1 MFNLI
6 SKRNIIFNN
15 INKIKINI
23 NVKKRNLINALEKK
37 YFENDNDFYNKD
49 DDLYILKDKL
59 TGADKIFYELF
70 NQNVEYVFMVS
81 GGAIMPLVDKFYNNN
96 MIKYIVNAHEQNSVH
111 AATGYA
117 RSSNKTGVVIT
128 TSGPGLT
135 NAITGMLDATNDST
149 PLVVLS
155 GQVSLDSVGKQSF
168 QECDAVNLSKSATK
182 WSYQVKPEDDIEKI
196 INKAFFIA
204 NDKKKGA
211 VHIDLPKCILSKNNN
226 ELNNNNSN
234 VEIKN
239 KQNDNN
245 LNNLSFNDLGNL
257 INKSESPILYIGQGC
272 SSAYLELRKLAEKG
286 NIFVTNTIHANGI
299 MDTTHDLSLKFL
311 GMHGYPVA
319 NHAIQNSDCI
329 IAIGSRFDDRTIG
342 NASKYAPKAYE
353 AFNNKK
359 GGIISCNL
367 EKSEFNKSIK
377 PHYTYN
383 LSSYEFITKL
393 LPHIKYKKRDNW
405 KKKIHDWKVNYPITF
420 KNDDNILRSE
430 YLITE
435 INNYLKNKYITNFKI
450 TTGVGNHQMQTSQ
463 FIDFREPNQM
473 ISSGSLG
480 VMGFGLP
487 AAIGVKLGN
496 PEKLVID
503 IDGDSSFL
511 MTLSDLKTIVENN
524 IDIKIF
530 IINNKSQ
537 AMVTAWEKLFY
548 DGRVTATIN
557 KRNPEFYNLAQSF
570 GINSLK
576 CDKKEDVIDFVNN
589 VLNSKGPFLGE
600 YICDPDYCFPLIPP
614 GNALDDMIFSEKKI
628 DNQLPP
634 G

>member
-15 INKIKINI
+15 INKINKNI
-23 NVKKRNLINALEKK
+23 KKRNLLNILEKK
-37 YFENDNDFYNKD
+37 IYNNE
-49 DDLYILKDKL
+49 DDLYYNNVNKIIIKDKL

-81 GGAIMPLVDKFYNNN
+81 GGAIMPLVDKFYNNK

-182 WSYQVKPEDDIEKI
+182 WSYQVKPDDDIQQI

-226 ELNNNNSN
+226 ELNNSN
-234 VEIKN
+234 ELKIKN
-239 KQNDNN
+239 KENN
-245 LNNLSFNDLGNL
+245 NINHLNFNDLGNL
-257 INKSESPILYIGQGC
+257 INNSESPVLYIGQGC
-272 SSAYLELRKLAEKG
+272 SSAYLELRRLAEKG
-286 NIFVTNTIHANGI
+286 NIYVTNTIHANGI

-353 AFNNKK
+353 AFKNKK

-367 EKSEFNKSIK
+367 EESEFNKSIK

-383 LSSYEFITKL
+383 LSSSEFINKL

-405 KKKIHDWKVNYPITF
+405 KKKIEDWKINYPITF
-420 KNDDNILRSE
+420 KNNDNILRSE
-430 YLITE
+430 YLISE

-496 PEKLVID
+496 PENLVID

-557 KRNPEFYNLAQSF
+557 KRNPEFYKLAQSF
-570 GINSLK
+570 GIKSLK
-576 CDKKEDVIDFVNN
+576 CDKKEDVINFVNN

-600 YICDPDYCFPLIPP
+600 FICEPDYCFPLIPP
-614 GNALDDMIFSEKKI
+614 GNALDDMIFSETKI
-628 DNQLPP
+628 DYQLPP